1 MEELQRSVYKKIR
14 SIVSQKTLALVGLK
28 RLRSNRFKTLF
39 KEDEDNGEE
48 DLSMISDASSG
59 PSSGPRSIYEE
70 DSVKI
75 VNSLGPKKQNKR
87 ENKGRDYEKMTRF
100 FMILLVLISNLS
112 RKYIGLFARLL
123 GNSLSV
129 SGFCLS
135 EIMLSTHDLS
145 QKTHYMCLCI
155 ETSRTKQQSK
165 NIVFIC
171 I

>member
-1 MEELQRSVYKKIR
+1 MEELERSVYKKIR
-14 SIVSQKTLALVGLK
+14 SIVSHKTLTLVGLK
-28 RLRSNRFKTLF
+28 RLRTNRFKTLF

-59 PSSGPRSIYEE
+59 PRNIYEE

-87 ENKGRDYEKMTRF
+87 ENNGRDYEKMTRF

-129 SGFCLS
+129 SGLCLS

>member
-14 SIVSQKTLALVGLK
+14 SMGLK
-28 RLRSNRFKTLF
+28 RLRTNKFKTLF

-59 PSSGPRSIYEE
+59 PRNIYEE

-87 ENKGRDYEKMTRF
+87 ENNGRDYEKMTRF

-112 RKYIGLFARLL
+112 RKYIGVFARLL

-129 SGFCLS
+129 SGLCLS